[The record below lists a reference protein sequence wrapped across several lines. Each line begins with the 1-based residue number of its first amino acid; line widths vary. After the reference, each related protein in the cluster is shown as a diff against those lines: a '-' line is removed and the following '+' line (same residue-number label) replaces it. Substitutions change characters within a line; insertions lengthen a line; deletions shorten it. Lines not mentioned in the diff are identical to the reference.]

1 MTTMGL
7 PDLKWKKKKL
17 NLHLKML
24 PTTNISGHFW
34 TCRDECHGSLTDVIL
49 RKWINQSQYKFSKY
63 HIQIVSICLFFFID
77 KPRKERMFV
86 NL

>member
-7 PDLKWKKKKL
+7 PDLKWKKKL
-17 NLHLKML
+17 NLHLTML

-34 TCRDECHGSLTDVIL
+34 TCRDECHGSLTDDIL

-63 HIQIVSICLFFFID
+63 HKQIDSTCLFFSLINQE
-77 KPRKERMFV
+77 KKEC
-86 NL
+86 L